1 VALETLSQNLAYTF
15 SLSLW
20 VSRIFRLSNF
30 VQSKR
35 ASQLNVKA
43 IFRQRIG
50 SIRTC
55 SKCPVPADCVEKLV
69 GFSLSKW
76 VIALILL
83 GRLYVDHDV
92 SLWRAPTA

>member
-1 VALETLSQNLAYTF
+1 MPGMDEFLPRLRELQVANETSEWPLRLFHATAILLRRSRFLRYDHTQQD
-15 SLSLW
+15 LSLLLW
-20 VSRIFRLSNF
+20 
-30 VQSKR
+30 
-35 ASQLNVKA
+35 
-43 IFRQRIG
+43 
-50 SIRTC
+50 
-55 SKCPVPADCVEKLV
+55 ADCVEKLV